1 MKRRKPGR
9 QKGTKVVNGKV
20 INNTS
25 STLPEG
31 YNLKF
36 NVLNTD
42 STILKTIERTILIRT
57 IDEIRNVVLP
67 ELESRL

>member
-42 STILKTIERTILIRT
+42 STILKTIERTI
-57 IDEIRNVVLP
+57 DEIRNVVLP